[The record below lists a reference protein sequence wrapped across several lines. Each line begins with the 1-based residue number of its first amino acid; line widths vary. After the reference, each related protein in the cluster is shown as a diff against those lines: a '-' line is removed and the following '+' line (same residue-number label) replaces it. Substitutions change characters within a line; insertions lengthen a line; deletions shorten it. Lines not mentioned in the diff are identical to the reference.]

1 MRARFPLLAL
11 AVLASTVVI
20 NLAPAT
26 APAAAAAWPIRG
38 IDVSKYQQPPYGS
51 AFVDWARV
59 KADGV
64 DFVIIKATDGKD
76 KRHKEPMFTTN
87 RDGAL
92 AQGLTIGMYH
102 VATPVADPA
111 DAREEADHFVQAA
124 APSVGN
130 IIPALDIEL
139 SRIPDGMTPS
149 VLEGWMRAWLTRV
162 TNRLGVR
169 PMVYG
174 SVYLFT
180 TKLANTTW
188 FADNGFPL
196 WLARWGPLPNPL
208 PANNWQ
214 GQGWTFW
221 QWAVTDP
228 GSVDGITTAIDR
240 DRYVGPDLAYAEIA
254 SITAEPGDGG
264 TITDST
270 GKIACAAT
278 TPCTALYSPG
288 DAILLTATPDPGYAL
303 VSWGGA
309 CAYAGNAPTC
319 SVTTLDAQTVSATF
333 SYRVRVKVDG
343 KVAGRVTSTPAG
355 IDCPGDCAA
364 PFAPSTS
371 VTLTATTQ
379 SWNDVTWSGDCTGT
393 DPNGCTVLADQ
404 ARNVTATFSDLG
416 PPVATITPPGSR
428 TGPIK
433 VTFDEPVHHVTSDN
447 VLVRPVGGV
456 KLAGRLRCFK
466 ANGRSADCVTGN
478 VRTVTLQPRDP
489 LRRGVDYVAI
499 VDPAGVGP
507 IRDGVGKAAPFA
519 KRAFSF

>member
-11 AVLASTVVI
+11 AVLAASVVVTV
-20 NLAPAT
+20 APAS
-26 APAAAAAWPIRG
+26 PSSAATWPIKG

-51 AFVDWARV
+51 SSVDWAKV

-64 DFVIIKATDGKD
+64 DFVIIKATDGND
-76 KRHKEPMFTTN
+76 DAHKEPMFVTN

-111 DAREEADHFVQAA
+111 DARAEADHFLKAA

-139 SRIPDGMTPS
+139 SRIPNGMTPS

-162 TNRLGVR
+162 TNKLGVR

-188 FADNGFPL
+188 FADHGYRL
-196 WLARWGPLPNPL
+196 WLARWGDLPSPL
-208 PANNWQ
+208 PANDWQ

-221 QWAVTDP
+221 QWDVTAP
-228 GSVDGITTAIDR
+228 GSVDGISTAIDR
-240 DRYVGPDLAYAEIA
+240 DRYVGSDLTYAEIA
-254 SITAEPGDGG
+254 SVTAQPGTGGSIDDG
-264 TITDST
+264 T
-270 GKIACAAT
+270 GKIACTAGT
-278 TPCTALYSPG
+278 TCTALYNPG
-288 DAILLTATPDPGYAL
+288 DAIELTATPDPGYAL

-319 SVTTLDAQTVSATF
+319 SVTTLGAQTVSATF
-333 SYRVRVKVDG
+333 SYRVRVKVAG
-343 KVAGRVTSTPAG
+343 EVSGRVTSTPAA
-355 IDCPGDCAA
+355 IDCPGTCAA

-371 VTLTATTQ
+371 VTLTASTQ
-379 SWNDVTWSGDCTGT
+379 PWNGVTWSGDCAGT
-393 DPNGCTVLADQ
+393 DPDGCTVVADQ
-404 ARNVTATFSDLG
+404 ARDVTATFADLG
-416 PPVATITPPGSR
+416 PAAATITPPVMR

-433 VTFDEPVHHVTSDN
+433 VTFDEPVHHVTGDN
-447 VLVRPVGGV
+447 VLVRPAGGV
-456 KLAGRLRCFK
+456 KLAGRLRCFN
-466 ANGRSADCVTGN
+466 AHGDRTDCVGGN
-478 VRTVTLQPRDP
+478 VRKVTLQPRDA
-489 LRRGVDYVAI
+489 LRRGVDYLAI
-499 VDPAGVGP
+499 VDPAGIGP
-507 IRDGVGKAAPFA
+507 IRDGVGNATPFA
-519 KRAFSF
+519 KQRFSF